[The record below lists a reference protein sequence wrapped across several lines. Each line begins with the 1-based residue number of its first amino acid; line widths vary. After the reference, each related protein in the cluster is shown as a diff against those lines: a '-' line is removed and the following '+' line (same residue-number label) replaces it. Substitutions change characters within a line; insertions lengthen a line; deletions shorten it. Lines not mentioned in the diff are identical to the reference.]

1 MTESTQASL
10 QQPELH
16 FLFQPFTSIQ
26 NQIPQQLTAQR
37 ALAGLKRGPR
47 QPCEGPACCLTSSL
61 AVVTPSPR
69 WPLGPKGESPGPLTL
84 ELFLLSVLWNCH
96 LLMFVECT
104 YNIFDSVNPG
114 LAVYMSSTAVPTRG
128 FLSCP
133 SCSLSPPHP
142 PKTRPP
148 HPDGAL

>member
-47 QPCEGPACCLTSSL
+47 QPCEGPACCLTISSCSHTKPPL
-61 AVVTPSPR
+61 APGAQGRV
-69 WPLGPKGESPGPLTL
+69 PGPLTL